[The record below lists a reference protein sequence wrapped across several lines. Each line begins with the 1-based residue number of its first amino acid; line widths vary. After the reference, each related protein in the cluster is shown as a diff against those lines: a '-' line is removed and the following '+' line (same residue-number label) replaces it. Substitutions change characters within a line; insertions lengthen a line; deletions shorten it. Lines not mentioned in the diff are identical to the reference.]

1 MSRPFLFPSF
11 LLYRRGEVSSPIGV
25 GRPNPYEVNLLLSH
39 APVFPFSGFPVFLF
53 SASPRCF
60 YHVLREPIN

>member
-39 APVFPFSGFPVFLF
+39 APVFSF